1 METFDKTMGINRIS
15 IYVMHMTKPPYG
27 SSYWPQKEEDWTISP
42 QGHFGKFVIHSQV
55 INFNEKNITLNL
67 ELQDLPSISSLE
79 RSEGV
84 EPEDVLAK
92 RKNDLQRLDG
102 LCLLLSCSLM
112 IPALDC

>member
-1 METFDKTMGINRIS
+1 MTMTMGINRIS